1 MFNKLVLNKN
11 ALRSSLIKTPQL
23 TAVPK
28 RFEGGYPWLYSM
40 AKPIPDKNNIETEFL
55 DESEVITRMMFI
67 MNEFAIF
74 DLKKFDWEKTFADNG
89 VDSLES
95 TALLTSI
102 EHEFHT
108 IFEDRVFENFDNLNQ
123 VKNFIL
129 SDHNCF

>member
-11 ALRSSLIKTPQL
+11 ALRASLAKTPQL
-23 TAVPK
+23 TAIPK

-40 AKPIPDKNNIETEFL
+40 AKNVPDENNISADFL
-55 DESEVITRMMFI
+55 DESEVITRMLFV

-74 DLKKFDWEKTFADNG
+74 DLKTFDWEKNFADNG
-89 VDSLES
+89 IDSLES

-123 VKNFIL
+123 VKRFIMT
-129 SDHNCF
+129 DHNCF

>member
-11 ALRSSLIKTPQL
+11 ALRSSLTKTPQL

-28 RFEGGYPWLYSM
+28 RFEGGYPWFYSM
-40 AKPIPDKNNIETEFL
+40 AKPVPDHNNIEAGFL
-55 DESEVITRMMFI
+55 EESEVVTRMLFV

-74 DLKKFDWEKTFADNG
+74 DLKKFDWDKTFADNG

-108 IFEDRVFENFDNLNQ
+108 IFEDRVFENFDNLNE
-123 VKNFIL
+123 VKRFIM